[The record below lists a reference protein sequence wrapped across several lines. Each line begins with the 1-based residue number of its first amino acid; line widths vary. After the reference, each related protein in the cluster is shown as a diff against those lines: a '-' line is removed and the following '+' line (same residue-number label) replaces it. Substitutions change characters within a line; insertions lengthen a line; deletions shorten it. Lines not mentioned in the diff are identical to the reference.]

1 MEEKDFDSLV
11 RSTMA
16 EGTESVPAG
25 MWDALQGRLPASPAK
40 KKTPVIVW
48 FGRVLAPVAVAAAVT
63 LAIVLPKRH
72 AEGDIVKIIDQG
84 VSQGIVADIPS
95 TLEEDSHSTVEEI
108 SSEQVTGSKSLPAR
122 AEITRVLA
130 SVDKA
135 ASVPEQMA
143 EAPADVFESFSEDS
157 SVQAALPDEPS
168 QSQSVETSPDKPSDK
183 ETAVERSLET
193 EEFDYVDDEREK
205 ERSHRVKASITA
217 FGDATSNTGKTTTK
231 NLSVPSRH
239 YSSAA
244 PKFNAVTQTGESAYA
259 IPLSFGVGTK
269 INLTPRWALGV
280 GVNYT
285 LLSRTF
291 AGNYR
296 EIDSDDQVH
305 TTVYSSIHNRQA
317 YIGVPL
323 EAYFSIV
330 KNNFVDFYTYAGGT
344 AEHCVDNRYV
354 MQGATG
360 KKVSKD
366 PLGGFQFSVNA
377 GIGVEFIVADRVGFY
392 LDPSVRY
399 YFKGNHPES
408 IRVKQPLTV
417 GVEAGMRIRV
427 R

>member
-1 MEEKDFDSLV
+1 MEEKDFDLLV

-16 EGTESVPAG
+16 EGAESVPAG

-40 KKTPVIVW
+40 KKTPVVVW
-48 FGRVLAPVAVAAAVT
+48 FGRILAPVAVAAAVT
-63 LAIVLPKRH
+63 MAIVLPKRH
-72 AEGDIVKIIDQG
+72 VEGEIVKIVESGPQ
-84 VSQGIVADIPS
+84 QGIVADIPPV
-95 TLEEDSHSTVEEI
+95 TEAEPQVAMTEI
-108 SSEQVTGSKSLPAR
+108 SSEQAHGSESLPAR
-122 AEITRVLA
+122 QEITLISA
-130 SVDKA
+130 SVDSQVTEDGQVTEGNHVPVDSQVTEDNRT
-135 ASVPEQMA
+135 SVEEQQT
-143 EAPADVFESFSEDS
+143 EAPVTD
-157 SVQAALPDEPS
+157 
-168 QSQSVETSPDKPSDK
+168 TPSDR
-183 ETAVERSLET
+183 ETVVECSLET
-193 EEFDYVDDEREK
+193 EDFDYVDDERGK
-205 ERSHRVKASITA
+205 ERRHRIKASITA
-217 FGDATSNTGKTTTK
+217 FGDATSNTGKTTTR
-231 NLSVPSRH
+231 NLSVPSRR
-239 YSSAA
+239 YSSAT

-296 EIDSDDQVH
+296 EIDNDDQIH
-305 TTVYSSIHNRQA
+305 TTVYSSIHNRQS

-323 EAYFSIV
+323 DAYFSII
-330 KNNFVDFYTYAGGT
+330 KNNFVDFYTYAGGA